1 MQRYRESLIND
12 ASFPFFRWLR
22 NTRFHFRNGNE
33 NNRSLP
39 ILSRSFGFLR
49 FRRHRLCKR
58 SSLRATYRCLRDFQ
72 GELKIERNFIFPF
85 FILTD
90 ARSTSRC
97 SEVCTLI
104 LCSRF
109 QQTKVKG
116 IRAKR
121 SGTSVPSSV
130 VVSSNKYTTV
140 RRKFRDIRVYS
151 RGTVIKSRNIRA
163 MTRELRNG
171 VTFTQVV

>member
-12 ASFPFFRWLR
+12 SSFPFFRWLR

-58 SSLRATYRCLRDFQ
+58 SSLRAAYRCLRDFQ

-97 SEVCTLI
+97 SVLWYSVRDFSKRKWREFERSVLEPQCRPLLWFHRISRRRFAGSLEIFALI
-104 LCSRF
+104 
-109 QQTKVKG
+109 
-116 IRAKR
+116 
-121 SGTSVPSSV
+121 
-130 VVSSNKYTTV
+130 
-140 RRKFRDIRVYS
+140 
-151 RGTVIKSRNIRA
+151 
-163 MTRELRNG
+163 REER
-171 VTFTQVV
+171 